1 MEGGLTM
8 THERLNGKN
17 LFSVE
22 QNNLRSW
29 AENLAW
35 NWDIVNS
42 LDMIKQWYDEKHDWV
57 TDGPG

>member
-35 NWDIVNS
+35 NWDTANS
-42 LDMIKQWYDEKHDWV
+42 LDMIKQ
-57 TDGPG
+57 